1 MAVVWASDIMVQSLS
16 TLQSY
21 FKANSECQS
30 LKRFKRKSPKR
41 TMKYLYIL
49 LLQNEKLKKNSFRK
63 NVQPLKGKGQKFF
76 LLREKGRLYSASVD
90 SVILYLSQTWPVKVD
105 SLMEVQKNDS
115 EMFELMYSVRSVD
128 WMFVVELGDSL
139 ELTTLREYLRNRLLW
154 VIH

>member
-49 LLQNEKLKKNSFRK
+49 LLQNEKLKKNSF
-63 NVQPLKGKGQKFF
+63 KGQKFF

-115 EMFELMYSVRSVD
+115 EMFELMCSVRSVD